1 MTSVEFP
8 RDPHLLLHMVRV
20 ARASE
25 PRICTAYPSFLED
38 RPVYCKER
46 TAWSLHWAFL
56 TRVKAYARL
65 VLELDVQRELRDWF
79 ATVYGVTKIGHT
91 LIEWRLPNRTYH
103 RSGFLPESVR
113 FTKLSARGE
122 FLIRFEHVTIRAQ
135 WGRLE
140 LCARGRD
147 DLTSMFNDFLWGPGG
162 YEGQADFLALLRRC
176 AFDLIRCQYPR
187 LLEVRNRDLCFEVY
201 VRWPLSPPYT
211 YYVQMRALYVKS
223 TGETHCDVF
232 LYYVNENKVSGPER
246 IASIH
251 DAGAFVAAA
260 LLEHAPPSLF
270 DGLPLTEN
278 ETETANAC
286 VRSMCAGQRIAG
298 EVPMF
303 DFEGY

>member
-1 MTSVEFP
+1 
-8 RDPHLLLHMVRV
+8 
-20 ARASE
+20 
-25 PRICTAYPSFLED
+25 
-38 RPVYCKER
+38 
-46 TAWSLHWAFL
+46 
-56 TRVKAYARL
+56 
-65 VLELDVQRELRDWF
+65 
-79 ATVYGVTKIGHT
+79 
-91 LIEWRLPNRTYH
+91 
-103 RSGFLPESVR
+103 
-113 FTKLSARGE
+113 
-122 FLIRFEHVTIRAQ
+122 
-135 WGRLE
+135 
-140 LCARGRD
+140 
-147 DLTSMFNDFLWGPGG
+147 
-162 YEGQADFLALLRRC
+162 
-176 AFDLIRCQYPR
+176 
-187 LLEVRNRDLCFEVY
+187 
-201 VRWPLSPPYT
+201 
-211 YYVQMRALYVKS
+211 MRALYVKS